1 MKETNKLSRLLRSTS
16 LNAIIGWG
24 IVSLLFLLAI
34 FDLLHG
40 RLGWS
45 ILIAFLI
52 CVMIAPALLVHKLS
66 VMPPWYFLLIAAI
79 PIIGSTT
86 AYHFF
91 FTSIPAYLAV
101 ATIALLL
108 AAEINGFT
116 SVHMNYRFAILL
128 VFNTTLAIS
137 GLWNLLH
144 WLLDI
149 NFRTAF
155 LFDGRSVEAI
165 NSAVMYEFIYAMI
178 AGIAAGI
185 LFGWYFRVA
194 GTDGGIQLPEQ
205 EDITEADYPAYGR
218 PPEPIRRLLGIS
230 NEKQKL
236 ATRIMQAA
244 LFVLLIVSVAQ
255 RDLSASLN
263 AIAGLTITFIP
274 YFITRKL
281 DIPHYTGLTLWITL
295 AIFLHSIGNFALYDN
310 IAGWDNVT
318 HALSASVVAAA
329 GYTII
334 RAIDIYIDEIYI
346 PPKVLFIFIL
356 LFVLASGVL
365 WEIFEFLID
374 ELTTMFGYEASM
386 TQYGINDTMTD
397 LLFDLLGAVLAA
409 TWATAYL
416 SDISYRLADRFEKM
430 SAKKR

>member
-1 MKETNKLSRLLRSTS
+1 
-16 LNAIIGWG
+16 
-24 IVSLLFLLAI
+24 
-34 FDLLHG
+34 
-40 RLGWS
+40 
-45 ILIAFLI
+45 
-52 CVMIAPALLVHKLS
+52 
-66 VMPPWYFLLIAAI
+66 
-79 PIIGSTT
+79 
-86 AYHFF
+86 
-91 FTSIPAYLAV
+91 
-101 ATIALLL
+101 
-108 AAEINGFT
+108 
-116 SVHMNYRFAILL
+116 
-128 VFNTTLAIS
+128 
-137 GLWNLLH
+137 
-144 WLLDI
+144 
-149 NFRTAF
+149 
-155 LFDGRSVEAI
+155 
-165 NSAVMYEFIYAMI
+165 
-178 AGIAAGI
+178 
-185 LFGWYFRVA
+185 
-194 GTDGGIQLPEQ
+194 
-205 EDITEADYPAYGR
+205 
-218 PPEPIRRLLGIS
+218 
-230 NEKQKL
+230 
-236 ATRIMQAA
+236 
-244 LFVLLIVSVAQ
+244 VAQ
-255 RDLSASLN
+255 KDLSASLN